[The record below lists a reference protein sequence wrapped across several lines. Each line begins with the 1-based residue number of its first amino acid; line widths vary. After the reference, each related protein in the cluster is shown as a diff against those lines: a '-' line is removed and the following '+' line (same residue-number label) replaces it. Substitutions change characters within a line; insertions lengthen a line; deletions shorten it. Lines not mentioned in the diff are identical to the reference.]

1 MARPS
6 HPALL
11 TLNHA
16 DMKNNYNT
24 CMIPILHK
32 KIIMTQKLKTLYR
45 LLKKVVD
52 NLYYDPGIRK

>member
-32 KIIMTQKLKTLYR
+32 KNTYDTKTINSLSFA
-45 LLKKVVD
+45 KKVVD